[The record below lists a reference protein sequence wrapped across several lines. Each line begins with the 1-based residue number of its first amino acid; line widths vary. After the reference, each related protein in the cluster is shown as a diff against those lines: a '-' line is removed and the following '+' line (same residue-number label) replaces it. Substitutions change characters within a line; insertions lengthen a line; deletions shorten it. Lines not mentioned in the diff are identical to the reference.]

1 VDAYFF
7 DSSALVKRY
16 TNEAGSIWILSV
28 TDVGVGNTLY
38 VASITEV
45 EVVSAITRKL
55 REGVIAATDAAS
67 RLSELRYDFAKQYSV
82 SDVNESLIEKAVSIL
97 QSQALRGYDAIQLA
111 AALQVNET
119 RISLLLPAVIFV
131 SADVNLNNA
140 ARAEGLTVEDPNLHP

>member
-16 TNEAGSIWILSV
+16 TNEVGSKWILRV
-28 TDVGVGNTLY
+28 TDVSVGNTLY

-55 REGVIAATDAAS
+55 REAVIAASDAAS
-67 RLSELRYDFAKQYSV
+67 RISELRYDFAKQYSV
-82 SDVNESLIEKAVSIL
+82 SDVNELVIEKAISVL
-97 QSQALRGYDAIQLA
+97 QSHALRGYDAIQLA
-111 AALQVNET
+111 AAMQVNET
-119 RISLLLPAVIFV
+119 RISLQLPAVIFV

-140 ARAEGLTVEDPNLHP
+140 ARAEGLVVEDPNLHP

>member
-1 VDAYFF
+1 MDAYFF

-28 TDVGVGNTLY
+28 TDAGVGNTIY
-38 VASITEV
+38 MASITEV

-55 REGVIAATDAAS
+55 REGVIASSDATS
-67 RLSELRYDFAKQYSV
+67 RISELRYDFAKQYSV
-82 SDVNESLIEKAVSIL
+82 SDVNESLIEKAVSVL
-97 QSQALRGYDAIQLA
+97 QAHALRGYDAIQLA

-119 RISLLLPAVIFV
+119 RISLQLPVLIFV